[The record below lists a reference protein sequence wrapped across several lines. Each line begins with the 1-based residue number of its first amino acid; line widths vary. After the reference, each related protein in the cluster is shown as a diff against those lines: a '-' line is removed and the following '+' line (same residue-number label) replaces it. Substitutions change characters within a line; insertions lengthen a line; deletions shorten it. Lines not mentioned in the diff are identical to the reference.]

1 MHQLLQPECRRCFS
15 APNFVNASNGT
26 THIHG
31 WSRKVGCKFLANV
44 GFKGKDAGRVSG
56 GGPRRGGILVTY
68 PSPVP
73 RSILLPP
80 FGRNLEKVDRPL
92 SQFSFEHVNI
102 VISEQEYSNLR
113 KTWIWKFCDFD
124 RNCGKIYSCPLLPKT
139 IFARIASLTPAGCCS
154 RPAAAKCSSRQAL
167 TPDPSPGRW

>member
-1 MHQLLQPECRRCFS
+1 MHQLLQPECRQCFS

-56 GGPRRGGILVTY
+56 GGPGRNPRNL
-68 PSPVP
+68 PVP
-73 RSILLPP
+73 RPTVNPTPP
-80 FGRNLEKVDRPL
+80 LRQKTWKRLTGLCLSFPL
-92 SQFSFEHVNI
+92 NMLTLSFL
-102 VISEQEYSNLR
+102 EQEYSNQR

-124 RNCGKIYSCPLLPKT
+124 RNGGKIYSCPLLPKT
-139 IFARIASLTPAGCCS
+139 IVARIAASMPAGCCS
-154 RPAAAKCSSRQAL
+154 RPAAGKCSSSQAL
-167 TPDPSPGRW
+167 TPDPSPGPW